1 MTEEYDPARAEC
13 ATAKVMVCDDGAAV
27 EVEAVADD
35 MTPVGLVVRTDT
47 VTLRTYLADDEAT
60 DLALQLTDAVE
71 SDTETHN
78 ANGEAEEIVFTSEA
92 ADP

>member
-47 VTLRTYLADDEAT
+47 VTLRTYLTDDAAGDLVRQLAEAVEADPLDRGAT
-60 DLALQLTDAVE
+60 D
-71 SDTETHN
+71 
-78 ANGEAEEIVFTSEA
+78 EAEEIVFTSEA